1 MNLQEIQAIALA
13 VSTEELIAPDEK
25 FAQAVSLSEEELAEA
40 LLKGDTKSEKLL
52 AETALPEEEALKHL
66 VMELIA
72 LNREIEPFPQRKST
86 EKAAVCRG
94 SAAGGFSSCVSL
106 CSFLYIVFC
115 FCTLTETV
123 EHCKIKG
130 GSDVLS
136 YAIYFYVRTDTFAA
150 VSAGFLP

>member
-72 LNREIEPFPQRKST
+72 LNREIEIAEAKYRKASAEEGYALAARIST
-86 EKAAVCRG
+86 
-94 SAAGGFSSCVSL
+94 L
-106 CSFLYIVFC
+106 
-115 FCTLTETV
+115 
-123 EHCKIKG
+123 
-130 GSDVLS
+130 
-136 YAIYFYVRTDTFAA
+136 
-150 VSAGFLP
+150 